1 MADWNAVNNS
11 LNQGFARGQAAGGR
25 LSGLGM
31 ALGKIAD
38 SIKTVNDENR
48 AMGQK
53 RDILGMEEASK
64 LRLAQAEPDYEIN
77 KAIAEKIRSGEGDSD
92 LMTRG
97 LLSKKTGVPFEMMM
111 TPEEQSQKN
120 AVKVE
125 EVQSQELAKGSPA
138 SESGKVALANE
149 SIKNIGD
156 IKRILFPTGKANSFK
171 RTTAFASNLPGGS
184 WPMLPSRGWG
194 KAEQD
199 VFRKMGAS
207 LAGRQLIQTGVAAR
221 PEETQKLISEF
232 APSLGSNPEAAL
244 AGLNELEVFYK
255 DYLNTLK
262 TRGTSNTEP
271 SQNNVAATGLS
282 NLKSKWG
289 LD

>member
-97 LLSKKTGVPFEMMM
+97 LLSKKTGVPFEMMI

-120 AVKVE
+120 AVKAE

>member
-97 LLSKKTGVPFEMMM
+97 LLSKKTGVPFEMMI

-120 AVKVE
+120 AVKAE

-221 PEETQKLISEF
+221 PEETQKLISQF